1 MTKKNKMKKIP
12 TLTILVGCPASGKS
26 TFAEWKVRTEA
37 KTMRISRDE
46 IRFSQFQE
54 VMDQSVE
61 TMITKIINVQI
72 KTLLSNGWNV
82 LLDTCNVN
90 LEYIKQ
96 PIADFSE
103 MANIEF
109 KVFDLPLEEL
119 FSRNDKRDR
128 KVPKKVIENMYHQLQ
143 KTKQKFDFKSIR
155 KIEKNLEYCDQ
166 NPNLP
171 KAIICDLDGTLA
183 LMNGRNPFDATKC
196 DEDEINNPVANVLR
210 NYKKLGYEILL
221 VSGRE
226 DRYKE
231 PTLRFLQKHEI
242 EYDDLIMRKTKDS
255 RKDSIIKTE
264 IYNEFI
270 KDKYFVEFVLDDRN
284 QVVDT
289 WRNDLKLPCFQV
301 YYGDF

>member
-1 MTKKNKMKKIP
+1 MRKVILMKGLP
-12 TLTILVGCPASGKS
+12 GSGKS
-26 TFAEWKVRTEA
+26 TLAKKIIAENPETYKRINRDDLRAMFDNGITSQSNEKFVKKVR
-37 KTMRISRDE
+37 D
-46 IRFSQFQE
+46 
-54 VMDQSVE
+54 
-61 TMITKIINVQI
+61 
-72 KTLLSNGWNV
+72 LLIVKS
-82 LLDTCNVN
+82 
-90 LEYIKQ
+90 
-96 PIADFSE
+96 
-103 MANIEF
+103 
-109 KVFDLPLEEL
+109 LEEGKSIIIDDTNL
-119 FSRNDKRDR
+119 SDTNLKRVSQLVNEYNTKFNE
-128 KVPKKVIENMYHQLQ
+128 KVEVEVIEVNTDLAVCIERDALREKPVGEKVIKKMHRQ
-143 KTKQKFDFKSIR
+143 FFKDSP
-155 KIEKNLEYCDQ
+155 EYCDQ
-166 NPNLP
+166 NPELP

-183 LMNGRNPFDATKC
+183 LMNGRNPFDASKC

-226 DRYKE
+226 DRYKD
-231 PTLRFLQKHEI
+231 PTLRFLEKHQI
-242 EYDDLIMRKTKDS
+242 EYDELIMRKTQDS

>member
-1 MTKKNKMKKIP
+1 MKKIP

-54 VMDQSVE
+54 VMDNAVE
-61 TMITKIINVQI
+61 SMISKIINVQI

-82 LLDTCNVN
+82 LLDTCNVK
-90 LEYIKQ
+90 LDYIKQ
-96 PIADFSE
+96 PIAEFSE

-109 KVFDLPLEEL
+109 KVFDLPLEDL
-119 FSRNDKRDR
+119 FIRNDKRDR
-128 KVPKKVIENMYHQLQ
+128 KVPKKVIENMFYQLQ
-143 KTKQKFDFKSIR
+143 KTKENFDFKPIR
-155 KIEKNLEYCDQ
+155 KVEKNLEYCDQ
-166 NPNLP
+166 NPDLP

-183 LMNGRNPFDATKC
+183 LMNGRNPFDASKC
-196 DEDEINNPVANVLR
+196 DEDELNNPVANVLK
-210 NYKKLGYEILL
+210 NYKKLGYKILL

-231 PTLRFLQKHEI
+231 PTLKFLQTHEI

-264 IYNEFI
+264 IYNESI

-289 WRNDLKLPCFQV
+289 WRNELKLPCFQV

>member
-1 MTKKNKMKKIP
+1 MKKIP
-12 TLTILVGCPASGKS
+12 TLTILIGCPASGKS
-26 TFAEWKVRTEA
+26 TYAEWKVRTES

-54 VMDQSVE
+54 AMDPASE
-61 TMITKIINVQI
+61 TMISKMILTQV

-82 LLDTCNVN
+82 ILDNCNVKWD
-90 LEYIKQ
+90 YIKQ
-96 PIADFSE
+96 PISDFSE
-103 MANIEF
+103 MANIDF
-109 KVFDLPLEEL
+109 KLFDLPLEEL
-119 FSRNDKRDR
+119 LIRNEKRER
-128 KVPKKVIENMYHQLQ
+128 KVPKKVIENMFHQLQ
-143 KTKQKFDFKSIR
+143 KTKEKFDFKPI
-155 KIEKNLEYCDQ
+155 KKVNKNLEYCDQ
-166 NPNLP
+166 NPDLP

-183 LMNGRNPFDATKC
+183 LMNGRNPFDASTC
-196 DEDEINNPVANVLR
+196 DQDLINNPVASVLK
-210 NYKKLGYEILL
+210 NYKKLGYKILL

-231 PTLRFLQKHEI
+231 PTLRFLEQHEI

-264 IYNEFI
+264 IYNESI

>member
-1 MTKKNKMKKIP
+1 MKKIP
-12 TLTILVGCPASGKS
+12 TLTILIGCPASGKS
-26 TFAEWKVRTEA
+26 TFAEWKVRTES

-54 VMDQSVE
+54 TLDPASE
-61 TMITKIINVQI
+61 SMISKIINGQI

-82 LLDTCNVN
+82 ILDTCNVKSD
-90 LEYIKQ
+90 YIKQ
-96 PIADFSE
+96 PINDFSE

-109 KVFDLPLEEL
+109 KVFDLPLGKL
-119 FSRNDKRDR
+119 FTRNEKRDQ
-128 KVPKKVIENMYHQLQ
+128 KKKKKVIENMYKQLQ
-143 KTKQKFDFKSIR
+143 KTKEKFDFKPIK
-155 KIEKNLEYCDQ
+155 KINKDLEYRDQ
-166 NPNLP
+166 NTDLP

-183 LMNGRNPFDATKC
+183 LMNGRNPFDASKC

-226 DRYKE
+226 DRYKD
-231 PTLRFLQKHEI
+231 PTLRFLEKYEI
-242 EYDDLIMRKTKDS
+242 EYDALIMRKTKDS
-255 RKDSIIKTE
+255 RKDSVIKTE
-264 IYNEFI
+264 IYNESI

-289 WRNDLKLPCFQV
+289 WRNDLKLQCFQV
-301 YYGDF
+301 N

>member
-1 MTKKNKMKKIP
+1 MKKTP
-12 TLTILVGCPASGKS
+12 TLTLLVGCPASGKS

-54 VMDQSVE
+54 VMDNSVE
-61 TMITKIINVQI
+61 NMISKIINVQI

-82 LLDTCNVN
+82 LLDTCNVK
-90 LEYIKQ
+90 LDYIKQ
-96 PIADFSE
+96 PITDFSE
-103 MANIEF
+103 MADIEF

-119 FSRNDKRDR
+119 FIRNEKRDR

-143 KTKQKFDFKSIR
+143 KTKEKFDFKPI
-155 KIEKNLEYCDQ
+155 KKAAKNVEYCEQ
-166 NPNLP
+166 NPELP

-183 LMNGRNPFDATKC
+183 LMNGRNPFDASKC

-231 PTLRFLQKHEI
+231 PTLRFLQQHEI

>member
-1 MTKKNKMKKIP
+1 MRKVILMKGLP
-12 TLTILVGCPASGKS
+12 GSGKS
-26 TFAEWKVRTEA
+26 TLAKKIIAENPETYKRINRDDLRAMFDNGITSQSNEKFVKKVR
-37 KTMRISRDE
+37 D
-46 IRFSQFQE
+46 
-54 VMDQSVE
+54 
-61 TMITKIINVQI
+61 
-72 KTLLSNGWNV
+72 LLIVKS
-82 LLDTCNVN
+82 
-90 LEYIKQ
+90 
-96 PIADFSE
+96 
-103 MANIEF
+103 
-109 KVFDLPLEEL
+109 LEEGKSIIIDDTNL
-119 FSRNDKRDR
+119 SDTNLKRVSQLVNEYNTKFNE
-128 KVPKKVIENMYHQLQ
+128 KVEVEVIEVNTDLAVCIERDALREKPVGEKVIKKMHRQ
-143 KTKQKFDFKSIR
+143 FFKDSP
-155 KIEKNLEYCDQ
+155 EYCDQ
-166 NPNLP
+166 NPDLP

-183 LMNGRNPFDATKC
+183 LMNGRNPFDASKC

-226 DRYKE
+226 DRYKD
-231 PTLRFLQKHEI
+231 PTLRFLEKHQV
-242 EYDDLIMRKTKDS
+242 EYDELIMRKTQDS

>member
-1 MTKKNKMKKIP
+1 MKKTP
-12 TLTILVGCPASGKS
+12 TLTMLIGSPASGK
-26 TFAEWKVRTEA
+26 TTYAEWIVRTES

-46 IRFSQFQE
+46 IRFAQFQDQMDAPTE
-54 VMDQSVE
+54 V
-61 TMITKIINVQI
+61 MITKIINQQT

-82 LLDTCNVN
+82 ILDNCNTKWD
-90 LEYIKQ
+90 YIKE
-96 PIADFSE
+96 PIAMFKE

-109 KVFDLPLEEL
+109 KLFDLPLQEL
-119 FSRNDKRDR
+119 YERNEKRTR

-143 KTKQKFDFKSIR
+143 GLKQKFDFKPIKR
-155 KIEKNLEYCDQ
+155 VQKELEYCQQ

-183 LMNGRNPFDATKC
+183 LMNGRNPFDASTC
-196 DEDEINNPVANVLR
+196 DQDLINEPVSNLLK
-210 NYKKLGYEILL
+210 NYKKLGYKILL

-226 DRYKE
+226 DKYKE
-231 PTLRFLQKHEI
+231 PTLRFLATHEI
-242 EYDDLIMRKTKDS
+242 VFDDLMMRKTKDS
-255 RKDSIIKTE
+255 RKDSVVKTE
-264 IYNEFI
+264 IYNNHIKGNYFI
-270 KDKYFVEFVLDDRN
+270 EFVLDDRN